1 MAERIGFEPTVGC
14 PTLPF
19 QGSTLNHSDTSP
31 FKDMHYMTNIKKIL
45 KIKDFNLFTHF

>member
-19 QGSTLNHSDTSP
+19 QGSTLNHSDTLP
-31 FKDMHYMTNIKKIL
+31 FGHYTY
-45 KIKDFNLFTHF
+45 

>member
-31 FKDMHYMTNIKKIL
+31 YGDSNYMLNRNYIIL
-45 KIKDFNLFTHF
+45 NTLILLII

>member
-1 MAERIGFEPTVGC
+1 MAERIGFEPTVGY

-31 FKDMHYMTNIKKIL
+31 YGDGNYMLNRNYIIL
-45 KIKDFNLFTHF
+45 NTLILLII

>member
-31 FKDMHYMTNIKKIL
+31 YGGSNYMLNRNYIIL
-45 KIKDFNLFTHF
+45 NTLILLII